1 MYKITEYIKMSYENS
16 VSKGWYENPI
26 PELERIMLMISEVSE
41 ATEEVRDFK
50 EDFYEV
56 DGKPEGQAVELAD
69 LCIRIFDYAGYR
81 QLNLCK
87 YIETQFFVS
96 FQNIEYIR
104 DINDEVKQLNNL
116 KCYEELEK
124 IETDLEFHAS
134 ISISLAGA
142 AKSLIAKNDKEF
154 IYLSEALIKVFYYS
168 SKKGW
173 DFENILCKK
182 HAYNLNRPYKHG
194 GKKC

>member
-1 MYKITEYIKMSYENS
+1 MYKITEYIKMAYDNS
-16 VSKGWYENPI
+16 VSKGWYEDPK

-56 DGKPEGQAVELAD
+56 DGKPEGQSVELAD

-81 QLNLCK
+81 KLNLCK
-87 YIETQFFVS
+87 YIEQQFFVL
-96 FQNIEYIR
+96 FQNIEYIH
-104 DINDEVKQLNNL
+104 DISQSVKQLNNL
-116 KCYEELEK
+116 KCYEELET
-124 IETDLEFHAS
+124 IETDLEFQAS

-142 AKSLIAKNDKEF
+142 AKSLINKNDKEF
-154 IYLSEALIKVFYYS
+154 MYLAETLIKVIYYS
-168 SKKGW
+168 LKKGW
-173 DFENILCKK
+173 DFENILYKK
-182 HAYNLNRPYKHG
+182 HVYNLNRPYKHG